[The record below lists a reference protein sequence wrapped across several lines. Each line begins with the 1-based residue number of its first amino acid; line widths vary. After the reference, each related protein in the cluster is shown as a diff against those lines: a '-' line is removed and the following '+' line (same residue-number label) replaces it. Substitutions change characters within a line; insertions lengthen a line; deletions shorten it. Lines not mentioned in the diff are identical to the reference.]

1 MSRNMFVR
9 FAVWLIDWQKD
20 HAKQHALAGD
30 LLEELEAGRSMWWF
44 CSEVLAA
51 ILTRVR
57 TLTYRCML
65 LLAFSAG
72 WSVLYP
78 LWRTACVGGLA
89 YSLDRFKLQEWPWSS
104 LLPLIYGIVPAL
116 LFVWLGFVVYTTIYG
131 SMKFT
136 SAHEFACAL
145 SFSSCT
151 LLVISL
157 VVLRQLRHPQLVIE
171 DLTRSDFFL
180 LDHLYLISI
189 PLTLSLMAALLIS
202 ATDAGHNGHR
212 RRVRWTGWRLLVS
225 RIVQAFGFAL
235 SLCSVSSAQSP
246 SAQTSVPPVLPT
258 PAVQFVK
265 VAEGVNLEVLDWGGT
280 GRPMVFLAGLGNTA
294 HTFDKFVPKITGK
307 YHVYGITRRGFGA
320 SSKPAPTLENYS
332 ADRLGDD
339 VLAVLDALKLDHPVL
354 VGHSLAGEE
363 LSSIASRHPER
374 VAGLIYLEAGY
385 GYAFYDHVH
394 GDAIFDFFQL
404 QRLLSE
410 YSSNSVTDP
419 DHFTENLSSAVS
431 LLDKDMKESQAQ
443 DPDAPLFHAPRG
455 PANPI
460 VTAINMGAKEYSKI
474 PVPVLTIYACP
485 HNFDFDPELKN
496 NPKLKSALTA
506 DNQFYCSRQA
516 DAFAAGVPTAR
527 IVRIANAD
535 HYVFRSNE
543 EQVLREM
550 NAFLAT
556 LSY

>member
-1 MSRNMFVR
+1 MKPNMFVR
-9 FAVWLIDWQKD
+9 FAVWLIDRKKD
-20 HAKQHALAGD
+20 QANGHSLAGD
-30 LLEELEAGRSMWWF
+30 LLEELEAGRSMSWF
-44 CSEVLAA
+44 YSEVSAA
-51 ILTRVR
+51 ILIRVR
-57 TLTYRCML
+57 AFTYRCML

-78 LWRTACVGGLA
+78 LWRSACVGGLS
-89 YSLDRFKLQEWPWSS
+89 YSLERFKSLEWPWSS
-104 LLPLIYGIVPAL
+104 FLLLIYGIVPAL
-116 LFVWLGFVVYTTIYG
+116 LFVWLGFVAYTAICG
-131 SMKFT
+131 LMKFT

-145 SFSSCT
+145 SFSSGT
-151 LLVISL
+151 LLAISL
-157 VVLRQLRHPQLVIE
+157 IVLRRLRHPQLVIE
-171 DLTRSDFFL
+171 DVTRSDFFL

-189 PLTLSLMAALLIS
+189 PLTLSLMAALLMS
-202 ATDAGHNGHR
+202 APDRGRRGGP
-212 RRVRWTGWRLLVS
+212 RRVRRTRWRPLVS
-225 RIVQAFGFAL
+225 RIAQAFGLAL
-235 SLCSVSSAQSP
+235 SLSSVSSAQSP
-246 SAQTSVPPVLPT
+246 TAQTNAPPMPPK

-265 VAEGVNLEVLDWGGT
+265 VAEGVDLEVLDWGGT
-280 GRPMVFLAGLGNTA
+280 GRPLVFLAGLGNTA
-294 HTFDKFVPKITGK
+294 HTFDKFAPKITEK

-320 SSKPAPTLENYS
+320 SSKPAPTIENYR

-339 VLAVLDALKLDHPVL
+339 VLAVLDALKLDRPVL
-354 VGHSLAGEE
+354 IGHSLAGEE

-374 VAGLIYLEAGY
+374 IAGLIYLEAGY

-394 GDAIFDFFQL
+394 GDPIFDFFQL

-410 YSSNSVTDP
+410 YASNSVTDP

-431 LLDKDMKESQAQ
+431 LLNGDLKEAQAQ
-443 DPDAPLFHAPRG
+443 DPGVPLMHAPRG

-485 HNFDFDPELKN
+485 HNFDFDPTLKN
-496 NPKLKSALTA
+496 DPILKAALIA

-527 IVRIANAD
+527 IIRI
-535 HYVFRSNE
+535 RSNE

-550 NAFLAT
+550 NAFLTT

>member
-9 FAVWLIDWQKD
+9 FAVWLIDRKKG
-20 HAKQHALAGD
+20 HAKDHALAGD
-30 LLEELEAGRSMWWF
+30 LLEELEAGRSTWWF
-44 CSEVLAA
+44 CSQVAAA
-51 ILTRVR
+51 ILIKVR
-57 TLTYRCML
+57 GRTYRCML

-72 WSVLYP
+72 WSMLYP

-89 YSLDRFKLQEWPWSS
+89 YSLDRFKPQAWPWSS
-104 LLPLIYGIVPAL
+104 LLPLIHGIGPAL
-116 LFVWLGFVVYTTIYG
+116 LFVWLGFVAYSSIYG
-131 SMKFT
+131 SIKFI

-145 SFSSCT
+145 SSGSGT
-151 LLVISL
+151 LLLISL

-189 PLTLSLMAALLIS
+189 PLALSLMAALLTS
-202 ATDAGHNGHR
+202 ASDAGHIGGP
-212 RRVRWTGWRLLVS
+212 RRVRRTGWRPLVS
-225 RIVQAFGFAL
+225 RIAQAFGFAL

-246 SAQTSVPPVLPT
+246 SAQTIVPPMPPKPT
-258 PAVQFVK
+258 VQFVQ
-265 VAEGVNLEVLDWGGT
+265 VADGVNLEVLDWGGT
-280 GRPMVFLAGLGNTA
+280 GRPLVFLAGLGNTA

-339 VLAVLDALKLDHPVL
+339 VLAVLDALKLDRPVL

-363 LSSIASRHPER
+363 LSSIASRHPEKI
-374 VAGLIYLEAGY
+374 AGLIYLEAGY
-385 GYAFYDHVH
+385 GYAFYDRVH

-419 DHFTENLSSAVS
+419 DHFTENLTSAVA
-431 LLDKDMKESQAQ
+431 LLDADLKESRAQ
-443 DPDAPLFHAPRG
+443 DPDTPLFHAPRG

-460 VTAINMGAKEYSKI
+460 VAAINMGAKEYSKI

-516 DAFAAGVPTAR
+516 DAFATGVPTAR
-527 IVRIANAD
+527 IVRIPNAD

-543 EQVLREM
+543 QQVLGEM